1 MSCGIVL
8 PAVIKEGNIAWAAAS
23 IEEWAGLPLHGLAT
37 RRLGMPVVVEFDG
50 YGAALGEWWRGTPAA
65 YDDAAVVIA
74 GTGVGAASS
83 TAAGCIG
90 ERARSP
96 VGSAGSVSRVHRRR
110 VGASR
115 ICASGPAILAHA
127 RRLNSRDRA
136 AYPDTAAVFAAGE
149 GGDLAAQRAIER
161 GMVALASGVGAIVAL
176 LAPEIVV
183 LGGSVGARP
192 DTVARVRELAATMT
206 QPFAMQTV
214 KIEGSSLGPLS
225 SLYGAAYFAHQL
237 DQGKEP

>member
-1 MSCGIVL
+1 
-8 PAVIKEGNIAWAAAS
+8 
-23 IEEWAGLPLHGLAT
+23 
-37 RRLGMPVVVEFDG
+37 VVEFDG
-50 YGAALGEWWRGTPAA
+50 YGAALGEWWHGSARG
-65 YDDAAVVIA
+65 YDDAAIVIA
-74 GTGVGAASS
+74 GTGVGA
-83 TAAGCIG
+83 GVIHG
-90 ERARSP
+90 GRLYR
-96 VGSAGSVSRVHRRR
+96 
-110 VGASR
+110 GASTIAGGIGWFR
-115 ICASGPAILAHA
+115 FPRASVQGRRLEDLASGPAILAHA
-127 RRLNSRDRA
+127 RRLNGRDRA

-192 DTVARVRELAATMT
+192 DTVARVRELVATMT